1 MGELTSREWA
11 SIIWSIILLF
21 YMITK
26 KEIRSSL
33 YNLIETFFDSKLRVL
48 WIVYISY
55 IIGITLLFSL
65 LPLWKNAFIKDIIL
79 WAMFSGLI
87 YLINAISREADE
99 NYIKKIVKDNFKIFI
114 VFEFIMSTFTFNIFV
129 ELLIIPITTIIF
141 AINFISERNLEY
153 QNLYKLTNYLLAT
166 IGFIFIYK
174 TIEVGISEYQQ
185 LNILDAL
192 ISFLIP
198 IIYLIL
204 TLPLIYNISLYSK
217 YELLFLRMSFK
228 EGEDKR
234 INNRRRFDVLKI
246 CNISVRKVII
256 FTYEF
261 LPRMYK
267 KITDEEFDNLLKEFK
282 NKF

>member
-33 YNLIETFFDSKLRVL
+33 YNLIEKFFDSKLRVL

-65 LPLWKNAFIKDIIL
+65 LPLWKNAFIKDIII

-87 YLINAISREADE
+87 YLINAVSREADE
-99 NYIKKIVKDNFKIFI
+99 NYIIKIVKDNFKIFI

-129 ELLIIPITTIIF
+129 ELLIIPVTTIIF
-141 AINFISERNLEY
+141 AINIISERNLEY

-198 IIYLIL
+198 IIYLIS
-204 TLPLIYNISLYSK
+204 TLPLIYIISLYSK

-228 EGEDKR
+228 EGEDKK
-234 INNRRRFDVLKI
+234 INKRRRFDVLKT

>member
-33 YNLIETFFDSKLRVL
+33 YNLIEIFFDSKLRVL

-79 WAMFSGLI
+79 WSMFSGLI

-141 AINFISERNLEY
+141 SINFISERYLEY
-153 QNLYKLTNYLLAT
+153 QNLYKLTNYLLAI

-204 TLPLIYNISLYSK
+204 TLPLIYIISLYSK

-234 INNRRRFDVLKI
+234 INKRRRFDVLKI